1 MAKRSA
7 KTCTVM
13 ANDVKRLADVA
24 ASLADGDKISG
35 SVFGTGDR
43 QIFYE
48 YRCAQKGKFG
58 PGDCSVYAIER
69 SGPGVARLR
78 LRAKDTVGNL
88 FGLTTQISRDLA
100 RMWCGTPE
108 PTPGFEGKRKKRRRK

>member
-1 MAKRSA
+1 MAH
-7 KTCTVM
+7 
-13 ANDVKRLADVA
+13 DVKRLADVA
-24 ASLADGDKISG
+24 ANFADGTRISG
-35 SVFGTGDR
+35 SVFGQGDN

-48 YRCAQKGKFG
+48 YRCAQKGKYG

-69 SGPGVARLR
+69 SGPGVSKLG

-88 FGLTTQISRDLA
+88 YGLTEQISRDIA

-108 PTPGFEGKRKKRRRK
+108 PTPGFERRARRGKRRRR

>member
-1 MAKRSA
+1 
-7 KTCTVM
+7 M

-24 ASLADGDKISG
+24 ASIADGTMIKG
-35 SVFGTGDR
+35 SVFGDGDH

-69 SGPGVARLR
+69 SGPGVARLG
-78 LRAKDTVGNL
+78 LKSKDTVGNL
-88 FGLTTQISRDLA
+88 FGLTTQISRDIA

-108 PTPGFEGKRKKRRRK
+108 PTPGFERRRRGTKRSRRR